1 MARIDA
7 FAHCSIWNRFEAAVD
22 GESYTNQKG
31 GDVLI
36 RTDLLQ
42 LWCIESRN
50 AFSRPGKMTKAL
62 QSVVGRGGD
71 GSGGAANSQKVSS
84 RATR

>member
-1 MARIDA
+1 MHAGTLVVSGIAKLIPSIIAVNNIVAVCRVLQQMARIDA
-7 FAHCSIWNRFEAAVD
+7 FAHCSIWNRFDGRTLSLPPEAAVD

-42 LWCIESRN
+42 L
-50 AFSRPGKMTKAL
+50 
-62 QSVVGRGGD
+62 
-71 GSGGAANSQKVSS
+71 
-84 RATR
+84 